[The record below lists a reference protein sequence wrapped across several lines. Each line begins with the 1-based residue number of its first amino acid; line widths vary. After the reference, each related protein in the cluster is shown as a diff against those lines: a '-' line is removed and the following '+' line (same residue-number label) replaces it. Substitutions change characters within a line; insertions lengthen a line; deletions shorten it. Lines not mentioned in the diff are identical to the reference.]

1 MKEKQN
7 QAIWLKKL
15 KREIKDALKDLK
27 HYHRA
32 LLCETPEGRPRAVD
46 GPRGIFLCSALCRTL
61 W

>member
-27 HYHRA
+27 GYRMRGTDLA
-32 LLCETPEGRPRAVD
+32 L
-46 GPRGIFLCSALCRTL
+46 
-61 W
+61 